1 MAILE
6 VDGITKKFGEVVAV
20 DDVTTEVEADDVTA
34 LIGPNGAGKTTFFN
48 VLSGM
53 YTPTSGQIRFKGT
66 DITDKPPHEIANMG
80 LTRSFQIINLFMDMT
95 VFENA
100 RIAVQ
105 RHHTNTL
112 DMFSSVTENEE
123 LTTRVNEMLGTIG
136 LADKAKLKASELS
149 YGQKRKLEIA
159 LSIGTEP
166 EMLLM
171 DEPTAGLALDN
182 SDIVTE
188 LIQKLSEEYPI
199 LFVEH
204 DMDIVFDIADRILV
218 LGEGRLIARGTP
230 DEIKANEQVKQ
241 VYLGEEQYA

>member
-6 VDGITKKFGEVVAV
+6 ADSVTKKFGNLVAV
-20 DDVTTEVEADDVTA
+20 EGVTVGVEDEITA

-53 YTPTSGQIRFKGT
+53 YEPTSGTVTFQGT
-66 DITDKPPHEIANMG
+66 DITGMPPHEIARRG
-80 LTRSFQIINLFMDMT
+80 LTRSFQITNLFDDLT

-105 RHHTNTL
+105 RHYTNTFDL
-112 DMFSSVTENEE
+112 LSNADEDPEVTREVEG
-123 LTTRVNEMLGTIG
+123 MLEKIG
-136 LADKAKLKASELS
+136 LLDKAQLEATELS

-182 SDIVTE
+182 SDVVTE
-188 LIQKLSEEYPI
+188 LIVELSEEYPI

-218 LGEGRLIARGTP
+218 MGEGQLIASGDP
-230 DEIKANEQVKQ
+230 NDIKNNDHVKE
-241 VYLGEEQYA
+241 VYLGEEQHA

>member
-1 MAILE
+1 MSILE
-6 VDGITKKFGEVVAV
+6 VDSVTKKFGEVVAV
-20 DDVTTEVEADDVTA
+20 DDVTTSVDDEVTA

-53 YTPTSGQIRFKGT
+53 YKPTSGSITFKGT
-66 DITDKPPHEIANMG
+66 DITGATPHDIASLG
-80 LTRSFQIINLFMDMT
+80 LTRSFQIINLYLDMT

-105 RHHTNTL
+105 RHHTNTF
-112 DMFSSVTENEE
+112 DMFSKVDDNSEISEE
-123 LTTRVNEMLGTIG
+123 VDEMLQTIG
-136 LADKAKLKASELS
+136 LSDKSELKASELS

-182 SDIVTE
+182 SDVVTD
-188 LIQKLSEEYPI
+188 LIKTLSSDYPI

-218 LGEGRLIARGTP
+218 MGEGKLIASGKP
-230 DEIKANEQVKQ
+230 EDIKDNERVKQ
-241 VYLGEEQYA
+241 TYLGEELYA